1 MMKKRK
7 KKTKIK
13 KYTELVEV
21 TDTSSLETK
30 ASVQPLKSHKL
41 SEFIE
46 KPLHLNSYDESFTST
61 EYSKN
66 INLQKYDQLE
76 LKADDEKPI
85 IFVGRNINQLSK
97 EQITEIIESLH
108 SIKDS
113 LHETPDIEHIAI
125 SRRQNC
131 LMDDGVEIESEIS
144 DRIDDIHP
152 ELQLQKKRNIDQ
164 TSKNNESFKSK
175 TYKSPVIEKMARSK
189 TLAIMLSSYL
199 DMCVANN
206 MVNRGMATILNYRFK
221 SKKYENS
228 AAIVDVKLYN
238 ILLQAYA
245 AKVSELGC
253 LMQKIS
259 FNSLINLQGNFMK
272 IKDILQILDE
282 DSIKYNAQ
290 TYAAIFEC
298 LGRLPLT
305 HDSKYLLH
313 EYRVEASKGGFTLND
328 IVDKSVFVSD
338 QRDIVVK
345 AIRFLDPSFVV
356 EYTPSELNYSNNL
369 VNALNENVIPINEI
383 IPKNERVR
391 GCEIMNS
398 KRGFSGEELLKL
410 AREQLNLELEGTVT
424 VKSIQNHPDPTK
436 TVLLHVSLLKMYK
449 DTFD

>member
-30 ASVQPLKSHKL
+30 ASVKPLKSHKL

-46 KPLHLNSYDESFTST
+46 KPLHLNSYDNTA
-61 EYSKN
+61 YSKN

-85 IFVGRNINQLSK
+85 IFVGRNIKQLSK
-97 EQITEIIESLH
+97 EQITEIMESLQ

-113 LHETPDIEHIAI
+113 LHETPDLEHIAPTA
-125 SRRQNC
+125 RQNY

-152 ELQLQKKRNIDQ
+152 ELQLQKKRNNDQ
-164 TSKNNESFKSK
+164 TSKNKESFKSK
-175 TYKSPVIEKMARSK
+175 TYKSLEIEKMARSK

-221 SKKYENS
+221 SKKYENA
-228 AAIVDVKLYN
+228 AAIENVKLYN

-245 AKVSELGC
+245 AKVSDLVNFI
-253 LMQKIS
+253 QKIS
-259 FNSLINLQGNFMK
+259 TNSLINFQGNFMK

-282 DSIKYNAQ
+282 DRIKYNAQ

-305 HDSKYLLH
+305 NDAKYLLH
-313 EYRVEASKGGFTLND
+313 EYRVEASKEGITLND

-345 AIRFLDPSFVV
+345 AIRFLEPRFVV
-356 EYTPSELNYSNNL
+356 EYTPSELNYSNIL
-369 VNALNENVIPINEI
+369 VNALNKNVIPINEI
-383 IPKNERVR
+383 IPKNEKVR

-398 KRGFSGEELLKL
+398 RRGFSGEELLKL
-410 AREQLNLELEGTVT
+410 AREQLNIELEGTVT
-424 VKSIQNHPDPTK
+424 VKSIQKHPEPTK
-436 TVLLHVSLLKMYK
+436 TVLLHVNLLKLYR